1 MTPKQ
6 YLLRAWQI
14 DKRIDAKLA
23 ERDRLYDRVDALRSP
38 RLSDMPR
45 GGQHD
50 WTDAVHDL
58 VELTRDID
66 GEIRE
71 LCRVKREVIEAID
84 SVEDLRLRRVLELRY
99 RSYMTWEQ
107 IAQEMG
113 YELRWVYELHGRAL
127 LQIRPAMN
135 RGGSES

>member
-1 MTPKQ
+1 M
-6 YLLRAWQI
+6 
-14 DKRIDAKLA
+14 
-23 ERDRLYDRVDALRSP
+23 
-38 RLSDMPR
+38 
-45 GGQHD
+45 
-50 WTDAVHDL
+50 
-58 VELTRDID
+58 ELTRDID

-71 LCRVKREVIEAID
+71 LCRVKREVREAID

-135 RGGSES
+135 RGGTES